1 MDHPCFSLLMYI
13 VKDNKPYWIIIDI
26 ALLSWMDCNGIILGR
41 YAIAVASCYGL
52 CVIIL
57 DEFNDFIE

>member
-1 MDHPCFSLLMYI
+1 M
-13 VKDNKPYWIIIDI
+13 IIDI